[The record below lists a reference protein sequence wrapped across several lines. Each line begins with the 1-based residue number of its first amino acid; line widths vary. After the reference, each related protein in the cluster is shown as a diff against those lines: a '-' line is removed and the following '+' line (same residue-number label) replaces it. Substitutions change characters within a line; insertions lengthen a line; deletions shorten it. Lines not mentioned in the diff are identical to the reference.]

1 MRLGLKT
8 RRAVAQRYTTAPTTL
23 FRLPESLRNTE
34 ASSDKSARLRSSEV
48 PSSGEDQSL
57 CESVPV
63 FREPRPT
70 KLEPR
75 PTKLGPH
82 QQRAVVFDLPILGQ
96 TRLLDSSS

>member
-1 MRLGLKT
+1 MCWPMCYLCLGHLC
-8 RRAVAQRYTTAPTTL
+8 YL
-23 FRLPESLRNTE
+23 CLGTE
-34 ASSDKSARLRSSEV
+34 
-48 PSSGEDQSL
+48 Q
-57 CESVPV
+57 
-63 FREPRPT
+63 EPRPT